1 MKLPSNAIIITLL
14 FAALLTDCSKQ
25 ENKTGQTDTQASA
38 TVLVL
43 NDSNF
48 DSQVQSGVVLVDFW
62 ATWCGP
68 CKAQGPIVEQV
79 AKQVAGKAKVA
90 KLDVDSAHTIA
101 QRFNIEAIP
110 TLVVF
115 KNGKPVKQFVG
126 LTNADKIIA
135 AISSALGSE

>member
-1 MKLPSNAIIITLL
+1 MKLPATAIIAVIVYATL
-14 FAALLTDCSKQ
+14 FTNCSKQ
-25 ENKTGQTDTQASA
+25 ESSTGQTGTQGAA
-38 TVLVL
+38 PVLVL

-90 KLDVDSAHTIA
+90 KLDVDSAPTIA
-101 QRFNIEAIP
+101 KRFNIEAIP
-110 TLVVF
+110 TLVLF

-126 LTNADKIIA
+126 LTNADKLIA
-135 AISSALGSE
+135 AISSALGTE